1 MSDLDHV
8 ANWAHALLARLD
20 PAAQRRLNRKVAA
33 DLRKGQAKR
42 IAAQKNPDGSPYEPR
57 KARPQK
63 KKGSIRKRAMFL
75 RLRTS
80 KFLRTTAS
88 PTDLTVGFIG
98 RASRIARV
106 HQDGLTDQVAP
117 GGKRVRYARRGLLGM
132 TDADIDIVADSL
144 LRHLAEGDT

>member
-8 ANWAHALLARLD
+8 ASWAHALLARLD

-42 IAAQKNPDGSPYEPR
+42 IAA
-57 KARPQK
+57 QK